1 MEIFFIWPLKGFHN
15 YGTGN
20 YDFKLCYKYWY
31 RLLVVTYKRICVSL
45 KDKEELDYKLKS
57 EKKSIITY
65 LSILISILIAIYFEV
80 VLSTSRAK
88 LEVLIF

>member
-1 MEIFFIWPLKGFHN
+1 M
-15 YGTGN
+15 
-20 YDFKLCYKYWY
+20 
-31 RLLVVTYKRICVSL
+31 
-45 KDKEELDYKLKS
+45 DYKLKS